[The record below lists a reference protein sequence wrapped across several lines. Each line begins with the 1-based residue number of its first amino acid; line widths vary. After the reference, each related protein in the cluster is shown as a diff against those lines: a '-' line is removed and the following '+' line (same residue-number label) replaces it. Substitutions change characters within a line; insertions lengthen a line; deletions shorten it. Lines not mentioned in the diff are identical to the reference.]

1 MKIKICVVSGSR
13 AEYGILYPL
22 LKEIKSRGEWELQI
36 VATGMHLSPEFGLT
50 YREIEKD
57 GFRINDKV
65 EMLFSSD
72 TDTGIAKSIGAGIMG
87 LADSFKVLKPDL
99 LIILGDRFEI
109 FSAAIAAF
117 TAKIPIAHLHGGEL
131 TEGVIDDA
139 IRHSITKMSFLHFV
153 STQEYRKRVI
163 RLGESPGRVFNVGA
177 LAIDNIL
184 NTRLVVRKELE
195 KELGFLVPKVSS
207 YMVFKFGKKNLLVT
221 FHPATLENNSA
232 EKQFKE
238 LTLALDLFEDCK
250 CIFTKSNADSNG
262 RIINKLIDEYVVRNP
277 GRTKAFVSLGR
288 LRYLSVLR
296 LVDAVLGNSSSGI
309 IEAPSFGKPTVNVG
323 DRQKGRIRSES
334 VIDCAPETKAIAAAL
349 KKALSGEFQAL
360 CKKVKN
366 PYGKGNT
373 AKNIY
378 RIISS
383 KIKGIKNVKKR
394 FYDSGE

>member
-1 MKIKICVVSGSR
+1 MKTKICVVSGSR

-36 VATGMHLSPEFGLT
+36 VVTGMHLSPEFGLT

-87 LADSFKVLKPDL
+87 LADSFKNLKPDL
-99 LIILGDRFEI
+99 VIILGDRFEI
-109 FSAAIAAF
+109 LSAVIAAF

-153 STQEYRKRVI
+153 SAEAYRRRVI
-163 RLGESPGRVFNVGA
+163 RLGESPDRVFNVGA

-184 NTRLVVRKELE
+184 NTRLIAKKELE
-195 KELGFLVPKVSS
+195 KELEFL
-207 YMVFKFGKKNLLVT
+207 FDKKIILVT

-232 EKQFKE
+232 EEQFKE
-238 LTLALDLFEDCK
+238 LTSALDLFKDYK
-250 CIFTKSNADSNG
+250 CIFTKANADSNG
-262 RIINKLIDEYVVRNP
+262 RIINKLIDEYVSRNP

-296 LVDAVLGNSSSGI
+296 LVDVVLGNSSSGI

-323 DRQKGRIRSES
+323 DRQKGRIRAES
-334 VIDCAPETKAIAAAL
+334 VIDCAPKTKAIAAAL
-349 KKALSGEFQAL
+349 KKALSGEFQAV
-360 CKKVKN
+360 CRKVKN

-373 AKNIY
+373 AKSIY
-378 RIISS
+378 KIISS
-383 KIKGIKNVKKR
+383 KLKGIKNVKKS
-394 FYDSGE
+394 FYEPGE

>member
-1 MKIKICVVSGSR
+1 MKTKICVVSGSR

-36 VATGMHLSPEFGLT
+36 VVTGMHLSPEFGLT

-87 LADSFKVLKPDL
+87 LADSFKNLKPDL
-99 LIILGDRFEI
+99 VIILGDRFEI
-109 FSAAIAAF
+109 LSAVIAAF

-153 STQEYRKRVI
+153 SAEAYRRRVI
-163 RLGESPGRVFNVGA
+163 RLGESPDRVFNVGA

-184 NTRLVVRKELE
+184 NTRLIAKKELE
-195 KELGFLVPKVSS
+195 KELEFL
-207 YMVFKFGKKNLLVT
+207 FDKKIILVT
-221 FHPATLENNSA
+221 FHPVTLENNSA
-232 EKQFKE
+232 EEQFKE
-238 LTLALDLFEDCK
+238 LTCALDKFKDYK
-250 CIFTKSNADSNG
+250 CIFTKANADSNG
-262 RIINKLIDEYVVRNP
+262 RVINKLIDEYVARNP

-296 LVDAVLGNSSSGI
+296 FVDVVLGNSSSGI

-323 DRQKGRIRSES
+323 DRQKGRIRAES
-334 VIDCAPETKAIAAAL
+334 VIDCAPETRAIAAAL
-349 KKALSGEFQAL
+349 KKALSVKFQAL

-378 RIISS
+378 RIIGN
-383 KIKGIKNVKKR
+383 KIKGIKNVKKT
-394 FYDSGE
+394 FYDAGK